1 MPKKPPA
8 PRRKKPTPAPET
20 TPPPLKVFEAK
31 TSKGAVMLST
41 REEERVAYCAVDGW
55 LLLDDAGTAVVKTRA
70 EAEAFVAGALGL
82 TTGPL
87 TTVKDVAYCV
97 VTEDELKAKASR
109 LAKAKARADARA
121 LFADEERV
129 EP

>member
-1 MPKKPPA
+1 
-8 PRRKKPTPAPET
+8 
-20 TPPPLKVFEAK
+20 
-31 TSKGAVMLST
+31 MLST

-82 TTGPL
+82 TTGTL
-87 TTVKDVAYCV
+87 TPSKSVSYCV
-97 VTEDELKAKASR
+97 VMAAEQKAKALASAKAN
-109 LAKAKARADARA
+109 AKAKARADARA
-121 LFADEERV
+121 LFADEERA